1 MGDPYLAL
9 DQVTHIQI
17 TQHKSIYT
25 TNLKT
30 PNKKS
35 TWLKKSLSPPL
46 SKNNWK
52 LSKLKPRKPLLL
64 NPMPAKSERPERVR
78 RRLKNLRKPRRVRR
92 RLPRNLEKPEN
103 LKNPER
109 PRNLRK
115 PDEFDDERLPR
126 KLNELND
133 ELPEL
138 PTNEPEEDEPSPNA

>member
-1 MGDPYLAL
+1 MG
-9 DQVTHIQI
+9 
-17 TQHKSIYT
+17 TQNKSIYT

-35 TWLKKSLSPPL
+35 KWLKKSLSPL
-46 SKNNWK
+46 SSKNNWK
-52 LSKLKPRKPLLL
+52 LSKLKPKKPLLL
-64 NPMPAKSERPERVR
+64 NPMPAKNERPEKVR
-78 RRLKNLRKPRRVRR
+78 RNPKKLRRLKNLRKQRRAKR
-92 RLPRNLEKPEN
+92 RLPRNPEKPEN

-138 PTNEPEEDEPSPNA
+138 PTN